1 MAMQDKGGMAGYSS
15 AVSKKKKNK
24 KVATSKADYRPGGM
38 YGTGRAIPPSPGT
51 KKNSRVTTPK
61 PSKSAGVNRN
71 TKVTSATPSKSA
83 STRRKAMRGADAYG
97 NPANRNTN
105 KKYK

>member
-1 MAMQDKGGMAGYSS
+1 MPMNPGSSKSGRRSADSYGNPAKKQGAKKPNYKSGGMFS
-15 AVSKKKKNK
+15 
-24 KVATSKADYRPGGM
+24 
-38 YGTGRAIPPSPGT
+38 TGRAITVAPGT

-61 PSKSAGVNRN
+61 PSKPA
-71 TKVTSATPSKSA
+71 SKGRKGS
-83 STRRKAMRGADAYG
+83 KAMRGADAYG